1 LITVHGRSQPEFGLD
16 QLNNVYLTAFDG
28 QLNIKTSGE
37 WLGEGKINS
46 MSNYQIGFVE
56 TAGAEGFAYMIWE
69 EGTGNAHDALDEN
82 ASIFIGKLYPDG
94 RVIGLVDND

>member
-1 LITVHGRSQPEFGLD
+1 
-16 QLNNVYLTAFDG
+16 
-28 QLNIKTSGE
+28 
-37 WLGEGKINS
+37 
-46 MSNYQIGFVE
+46 MSNNQIGFVE

-69 EGTGNAHDALDEN
+69 EGTGNAHDGQDEN